1 MGIDIFLAIVG
12 LVVACAATWFIIR
25 YFLMPSGSTDA
36 KQGQER
42 NDDKEPARDEWTNMG
57 RRIDGLED
65 EYHHLVR
72 LAIISTIL
80 TAPVLILDLFGR
92 FAPDALPTWLTSPWI
107 QAILITPVLF
117 HCGRGIILDGWS
129 AIQHRRCTPNLL
141 ATLATGIA
149 YLYSLATC
157 VAGSLLPEGS
167 RSPYFDVVGVVITL
181 LLLARILEVR
191 THSSL
196 ARSYE
201 MLARTR
207 PGSGRVLDTTE
218 LQGLDTDSGDESW
231 SGLTGH
237 QVAQDDIAT
246 GSLLLVRQGER
257 LADDGEVVAGFATID
272 EKELTG
278 AEAPLR
284 YGPGDHVLASTKLLE
299 GNLIIKVEASGKD
312 TYVSRLMQVIPDALT
327 GRSPAVHT
335 IDRKIHTAIAWI
347 LIATVWTLMAW
358 LLFGPDPNLAHAVAS
373 AFCVLAV
380 ACPTAATVTVPLAF
394 RTALNTGIQNGV
406 LFTSPR
412 AMSNLSR
419 VAAVAVDDSALAD
432 QSDSSDGAQVYEES
446 LIRAATHLRS
456 LKVMSLVLD
465 GTGAE
470 TDEASGHNTST
481 QIERAARVAGVDMLV
496 TQLSDTRKAYCLERL
511 IHDLGKC
518 TGDAPSDGIE
528 ETSRTPNP
536 DRLVALAANSHDQPE
551 AMKRAQVHISFG
563 TRPGRE
569 STSDTEPDLILR
581 NGDLDGIAR
590 AIELSQATK
599 RIVKENLTWSTVYNI
614 AALIVASG
622 VLYPLF
628 GWMLNPMIAPA
639 AAAIAAILPMANTRR
654 LHHLHHLRRRWR
666 GLAQIDTDHLPTVA
680 ARRPQIIVDSQWN
693 PDNLNTR

>member
-12 LVVACAATWFIIR
+12 LVAACAATWFIIR

-237 QVAQDDIAT
+237 QVAQDDITT

-278 AEAPLR
+278 TEAPLR

-312 TYVSRLMQVIPDALT
+312 TYISRLMQVIPDALT
-327 GRSPAVHT
+327 GRSPAMHT

-347 LIATVWTLMAW
+347 LVAAVWTLMAW

-406 LFTSPR
+406 LFTSPK

-465 GTGAE
+465 GTRAE
-470 TDEASGHNTST
+470 TDKASGHSINAR
-481 QIERAARVAGVDMLV
+481 IERAARVAGVDMLV

-511 IHDLGKC
+511 IHDLGKH

-528 ETSRTPNP
+528 DTSHTPSP
-536 DRLVALAANSHDQPE
+536 DRLVALATDSHDQPE

-622 VLYPLF
+622 ILYPLF

-693 PDNLNTR
+693 PDNPNTR

>member
-36 KQGQER
+36 KQGQEG
-42 NDDKEPARDEWTNMG
+42 DGGEEPARDEWTDMG
-57 RRIDGLED
+57 RRIDGLDAER
-65 EYHHLVR
+65 HHLVR

-92 FAPDALPTWLTSPWI
+92 FAPDDLPSWLANPWI

-201 MLARTR
+201 LLARTR

-218 LQGLDTDSGDESW
+218 LKGLDTDTGDESW

-257 LADDGEVVAGFATID
+257 LADDGQVVAGSATID

-278 AEAPLR
+278 AEAPVR
-284 YGPGDHVLASTKLLE
+284 YGPGDHVLASTKLVE
-299 GNLIIKVEASGKD
+299 GNLIIRVEASGND

-347 LIATVWTLMAW
+347 LVAAVWTLMAW

-406 LFTSPR
+406 LFTSPK

-419 VAAVAVDDSALAD
+419 VAAVAVDDSALTD
-432 QSDSSDGAQVYEES
+432 QSGSSDRAQVYEES
-446 LIRAATHLRS
+446 LIRASTHLRS
-456 LKVMSLVLD
+456 LRVMSLVLD

-470 TDEASGHNTST
+470 TDEASGHSTST

-511 IHDLGKC
+511 IHDLGKH

-528 ETSRTPNP
+528 DTSRTPNP

-563 TRPGRE
+563 TRPGRK

-599 RIVKENLTWSTVYNI
+599 RVVKENLTWSTVYNI
-614 AALIVASG
+614 AALIIASG
-622 VLYPLF
+622 ILYPLF

-654 LHHLHHLRRRWR
+654 LHHLTHLRRRWR

-693 PDNLNTR
+693 PDNPSTR